1 MKTILA
7 NAAKK
12 LVTTVRVGVGCCK
25 FGRID
30 VLPYTFLS
38 QNR

>member
-12 LVTTVRVGVGCCK
+12 LATTERVGCCK